1 MLRSAL
7 KVLIPAIALLV
18 VGCRALVPIYEV
30 QQAPLTTSRALS
42 MAEVERAIRTAGAG
56 LGWQMV
62 ERGFGSLEGVLV
74 LREHRAV
81 VDIRYDTNFYSIKYK
96 DSSNLNYDGST
107 IHPNYNGWVQ
117 NLQRAIRAQV
127 SGL

>member
-1 MLRSAL
+1 MRSAL

-18 VGCRALVPIYEV
+18 VGCRTLVPIYEV
-30 QQAPLTTSRALS
+30 QQAPLVASRALS

-62 ERGFGSLEGVLV
+62 ERGSGNLEGILF

-81 VDIRYDTNFYSIKYK
+81 VDIRYDTNSYSIRYK